1 MALEDYLESEVV
13 VAVAATAA
21 VMSPRVRGVLR
32 SGAVYGLAGML
43 RAGDAI
49 SSVARNAAPGV
60 QQAANVAAGTVQNA
74 AHQAAASA
82 GNMVEGATEAVRR
95 KAEEL
100 GLVET
105 PTIRVTEAARRK
117 AEEMGVALAGLQGTG
132 AGGQIT
138 VEDVKK
144 RARAERP

>member
-1 MALEDYLESEVV
+1 MALDDYMESEVV

-32 SGAVYGLAGML
+32 RGAVYGLAGVL

-82 GNMVEGATEAVRR
+82 GSVME
-95 KAEEL
+95 
-100 GLVET
+100 
-105 PTIRVTEAARRK
+105 EAA
-117 AEEMGVALAGLQGTG
+117 E
-132 AGGQIT
+132 
-138 VEDVKK
+138 
-144 RARAERP
+144 RARPTAAGYDETQATRSEP

>member
-1 MALEDYLESEVV
+1 MALDDYLESEVV

-32 SGAVYGLAGML
+32 RGAVYGLAGVL

-60 QQAANVAAGTVQNA
+60 QHAATVAAGTVQSA

-82 GNMVEGATEAVRR
+82 GSVMEEATE
-95 KAEEL
+95 
-100 GLVET
+100 
-105 PTIRVTEAARRK
+105 
-117 AEEMGVALAGLQGTG
+117 
-132 AGGQIT
+132 
-138 VEDVKK
+138 
-144 RARAERP
+144 RARPVAEGDEDTQATRSEP